1 MLFGS
6 IALTTGRSTLP
17 YEARTWIQYTG
28 MIQYG
33 HGDTVADREIF
44 LSVGIINTHIQT
56 QKKLTYSS
64 F

>member
-44 LSVGIINTHIQT
+44 LSGGIINTHIQT
-56 QKKLTYSS
+56 
-64 F
+64 